1 MVDTLGIY
9 KRLKRARASESVSR
23 EIASIFGDVL
33 ESRLATKHDIGYL
46 HQEMALMRSEF
57 SAALANVSREF
68 SGKLADTSREFSVNL
83 ADTSR
88 EFSGKL
94 VEASREHS
102 VNLATI
108 ARDMSVNAARVEKEL
123 KVEIAQ
129 SRVEILRWVLG
140 MLVTQSA
147 LLLAAIKTL

>member
-9 KRLKRARASESVSR
+9 RRLKRARASESVSR
-23 EIASIFGDVL
+23 EIASIFGDVV
-33 ESRLATKHDIGYL
+33 ESRLATKHDLDYL
-46 HQEMALMRSEF
+46 HQEMALMRNEF
-57 SAALANVSREF
+57 SAALAN
-68 SGKLADTSREFSVNL
+68 TSREFSVNL
-83 ADTSR
+83 ANT
-88 EFSGKL
+88 
-94 VEASREHS
+94 
-102 VNLATI
+102 
-108 ARDMSVNAARVEKEL
+108 ARDLSLNAARMEKEL